1 MISERYRQRHKL
13 TLKFTKMKT
22 VYQVSQKFSTEK
34 DTQELSAQDFE
45 NYQDAKDHFEEI
57 KNETQQGG
65 YIITD
70 LQKIVYDEDDNIDW
84 ELSDM
89 DLETFCSEYNY
100 AEHYGKLVVAYMH
113 TGKGMNY
120 SHKFLDAFFLDKR
133 SEIRISENPDYRF
146 TAWTTITGLTAE
158 DLEGLTYDEA
168 VERVE
173 DEVNLK
179 LTNSIDLSNLDLN
192 FVNNED

>member
-1 MISERYRQRHKL
+1 
-13 TLKFTKMKT
+13 MKT
-22 VYQVSQKFSTEK
+22 VYQVSQKFNTEK
-34 DTQELSAQDFE
+34 ETEELLTKEFE

-65 YIITD
+65 DIVTD
-70 LQKIVYDEDDNIDW
+70 LVKYVYDEDDNIDRS
-84 ELSDM
+84 L
-89 DLETFCSEYNY
+89 LETFCNSYNY
-100 AEHYGKLVVAYMH
+100 EEHYGKLVIMYMH

-133 SEIRISENPDYRF
+133 SESRISENPDYRF
-146 TAWTTITGLTAE
+146 TAWTTITDLTAE

-168 VERVE
+168 VEIVE
-173 DEVNLK
+173 NEVNLK
-179 LTNSIDLSNLDLN
+179 LTNRIDLSNLDLN

>member
-1 MISERYRQRHKL
+1 MTSERYRQRHKL
-13 TLKFTKMKT
+13 TLKITKMKT

-34 DTQELSAQDFE
+34 ETEEIAVKEFD

-65 YIITD
+65 DIVTD
-70 LQKIVYDEDDNIDW
+70 LQKIVYGENDEIDW
-84 ELSDM
+84 SLTDM
-89 DLETFCSEYNY
+89 DLETFCNPYNY
-100 AEHYGKLVVAYMH
+100 EEHYGKLVIMYMH

-120 SHKFLDAFFLDKR
+120 SHKFLDAYFLDKY
-133 SEIRISENPDYRF
+133 EDRISENPDKMF
-146 TAWTTITGLTAE
+146 TPWTTITELTAE
-158 DLEGLTYDEA
+158 DLEQLTYDEA

-173 DEVNLK
+173 NEVNLK
-179 LTNSIDLSNLDLN
+179 LTNRIDLSNLDLN

>member
-1 MISERYRQRHKL
+1 
-13 TLKFTKMKT
+13 MKT

-34 DTQELSAQDFE
+34 ETEEISVNEFE

-65 YIITD
+65 DIVTD
-70 LQKIVYDEDDNIDW
+70 LVKYVYDEEDNIDW
-84 ELSDM
+84 SLSDM
-89 DLETFCSEYNY
+89 DLETFCNPYNY
-100 AEHYGKLVVAYMH
+100 EEHYGKLVIMYMH

-133 SEIRISENPDYRF
+133 SESRISENPDQMF
-146 TAWTTITGLTAE
+146 KAWTTITELTAE
-158 DLEGLTYDEA
+158 DLEQLTYDEA

-173 DEVNLK
+173 NEVNLK
-179 LTNSIDLSNLDLN
+179 LTNRIDLSNLDLN

>member
-1 MISERYRQRHKL
+1 
-13 TLKFTKMKT
+13 MKT
-22 VYQVSQKFSTEK
+22 VYLVSQKFSTEK
-34 DTQELSAQDFE
+34 DTKELSSQEFE

-84 ELSDM
+84 ELSDT
-89 DLETFCSEYNY
+89 DLDTFCNPYNY
-100 AEHYGKLVVAYMH
+100 EEHYGKLVIVYEH

-120 SHKFLDAFFLDKR
+120 SHKFLDAFFLDKY
-133 SEIRISENPDYRF
+133 SESRISENPDYRF
-146 TAWTTITGLTAE
+146 TPWTTITDLTAE
-158 DLEGLTYDEA
+158 DLEECTYDEA

-173 DEVNLK
+173 NEVNLK
-179 LTNSIDLSNLDLN
+179 LTNNIDLSNLNLS
-192 FVNNED
+192 FKESLS

>member
-1 MISERYRQRHKL
+1 
-13 TLKFTKMKT
+13 MKT

-34 DTQELSAQDFE
+34 ETEEISVKDFD
-45 NYQDAKDHFEEI
+45 NYQDAKDYFEEI

-65 YIITD
+65 DIVTD
-70 LQKIVYDEDDNIDW
+70 LVKYVYDENDNIDW
-84 ELSDM
+84 SLSDM
-89 DLETFCSEYNY
+89 DLETFCNPYNY
-100 AEHYGKLVVAYMH
+100 EEHYSKLVIMYMH

-133 SEIRISENPDYRF
+133 SERRISENPDRMF
-146 TAWTTITGLTAE
+146 KAWTTITELKAE
-158 DLEGLTYDEA
+158 DLEQLTYDEA

-179 LTNSIDLSNLDLN
+179 LTNRIDLSNLDLN

>member
-1 MISERYRQRHKL
+1 MTSERYRQRHKL
-13 TLKFTKMKT
+13 TLKITKMKT

-34 DTQELSAQDFE
+34 ETEEISVNEFE

-65 YIITD
+65 DIVTY
-70 LQKIVYDEDDNIDW
+70 LQKIVYYEDDKIDW
-84 ELSDM
+84 MLSDLNL
-89 DLETFCSEYNY
+89 DTFCNPYNY
-100 AEHYGKLVVAYMH
+100 EEHYGKLVIMYMH

-120 SHKFLDAFFLDKR
+120 SHEFLDAFFLEKR
-133 SEIRISENPDYRF
+133 SESRISENPDKRF
-146 TAWTTITGLTAE
+146 TPWTTITELKAE
-158 DLEGLTYDEA
+158 DLEECTYDEV

-173 DEVNLK
+173 NEVNLK
-179 LTNSIDLSNLDLN
+179 LINRIDLSNLDLN

>member
-1 MISERYRQRHKL
+1 
-13 TLKFTKMKT
+13 MKT

-34 DTQELSAQDFE
+34 ETEELLTKDFD
-45 NYQDAKDHFEEI
+45 NYQDAKDYFEEI

-65 YIITD
+65 DIVTD
-70 LQKIVYDEDDNIDW
+70 LVKYVYDEDDNIDW
-84 ELSDM
+84 SLSDM
-89 DLETFCSEYNY
+89 DLETFCNPYNY
-100 AEHYGKLVVAYMH
+100 EKHYGKLVIMYMH

-133 SEIRISENPDYRF
+133 SERRISENPDQMF
-146 TAWTTITGLTAE
+146 KAWTKITDLTAE

-173 DEVNLK
+173 NEVNLK

>member
-1 MISERYRQRHKL
+1 
-13 TLKFTKMKT
+13 MKT
-22 VYQVSQKFSTEK
+22 VYRVSQKFSTEK
-34 DTQELSAQDFE
+34 ETDELSVNEFD

-65 YIITD
+65 DIVTD
-70 LQKIVYDEDDNIDW
+70 LHKIVYYEDGNIDW
-84 ELSDM
+84 SLSDIAL
-89 DLETFCSEYNY
+89 DTFCNPYNY
-100 AEHYGKLVVAYMH
+100 EEHYGKLVIMYMH

-133 SEIRISENPDYRF
+133 SESRISENPDQMF
-146 TAWTTITGLTAE
+146 KAWTTITELTAE
-158 DLEGLTYDEA
+158 DLEECTYDEA

-173 DEVNLK
+173 NEVNLK
-179 LTNSIDLSNLDLN
+179 LTNRIDLSNLDLN

>member
-1 MISERYRQRHKL
+1 
-13 TLKFTKMKT
+13 MKT

-34 DTQELSAQDFE
+34 ETEELLTKEFE
-45 NYQDAKDHFEEI
+45 NYQEAKDHFEEI

-65 YIITD
+65 DIVTD
-70 LQKIVYDEDDNIDW
+70 LVKFVYDEDEEINW
-84 ELSDM
+84 SLSDM
-89 DLETFCSEYNY
+89 DLDTFCNPYNY
-100 AEHYGKLVVAYMH
+100 EEHYGKLVIMYMH

-133 SEIRISENPDYRF
+133 SERRISENPDQMF
-146 TAWTTITGLTAE
+146 KAWTTITELTAE
-158 DLEGLTYDEA
+158 YLEGLTYDEA

-173 DEVNLK
+173 NEVNLK
-179 LTNSIDLSNLDLN
+179 LTNRIDLSNLDLN

>member
-1 MISERYRQRHKL
+1 
-13 TLKFTKMKT
+13 MKT

-34 DTQELSAQDFE
+34 ETRELSAQDFE
-45 NYQDAKDHFEEI
+45 NYQDAKNYFEEI

-70 LQKIVYDEDDNIDW
+70 LQKIVYAEIDW
-84 ELSDM
+84 ESSE
-89 DLETFCSEYNY
+89 DLETFCNPYDYEQ
-100 AEHYGKLVVAYMH
+100 HYGKLVVAYMH

-120 SHKFLDAFFLDKR
+120 SHKFLDVFFLDKY
-133 SEIRISENPDYRF
+133 EEYRISENPDYRF
-146 TAWTTITGLTAE
+146 TAWTTITDLTAE

-173 DEVNLK
+173 NEVNLK
-179 LTNSIDLSNLDLN
+179 LTNRIDLSNLNLS
-192 FVNNED
+192 FKESLS

>member
-1 MISERYRQRHKL
+1 
-13 TLKFTKMKT
+13 MKT

-34 DTQELSAQDFE
+34 ETEDLLTQDFD
-45 NYQDAKDHFEEI
+45 NYQEAKDYFEEI
-57 KNETQQGG
+57 KDEMQQGG
-65 YIITD
+65 DIVTY
-70 LQKIVYDEDDNIDW
+70 LVKYVYDEDDNIDW
-84 ELSDM
+84 SLTDM
-89 DLETFCSEYNY
+89 DLDTFCNPYNY
-100 AEHYGKLVVAYMH
+100 EQHYSKLVVMYMH

-120 SHKFLDAFFLDKR
+120 SHKFIDAFFLDKR
-133 SEIRISENPDYRF
+133 SESRISENPDKRF
-146 TAWTTITGLTAE
+146 TPWTTITELTAK

-179 LTNSIDLSNLDLN
+179 LTNRINLSNLDLN